1 MTVSERWKM
10 YYKIQS
16 LKEMGLNVSQI
27 ARKLNICRNTVYV
40 YLNAIPEDIERLNQ
54 SSQTRHKKL
63 DKYKKEITNW
73 LKEYPDL
80 SAAQVL
86 DWLLDKHSVSNVCE
100 GTVRNYVNFLR
111 KEHDI
116 PKFIFKRQYEA
127 VEDPPMGQQAQV
139 DFGETKLL
147 DPSGQSVRLYF
158 LAFVLAHSRYKYVEW
173 LARPFTTRDL
183 IQAHENAFEYYGGM
197 PKEIV
202 YDQDHL
208 VLVSENHGDLILT
221 KEFAQYKDKR
231 RFKIYMCRKQDPETK
246 GRIENVI
253 GFVKKNFARNRIFNH
268 IDRLN
273 EECRAWLERTGNG
286 KMHNTIKK
294 IPAQVFSEERR
305 HLTPVTEKI
314 GVQKTTVTGSIA
326 VSVRKNNTIVYKGNR
341 YSVPL
346 GTFKDPKSF
355 VYIDLSEADHLKIID
370 PQTGEV
376 IARHLVCRE
385 KGKLIKNNN
394 HGRDRSR
401 KIQELINHFI
411 EEHHDLPELGA
422 FLDGVRSAKPRYI
435 RDQLQLIQ
443 STLQDMDKAVIERA
457 LYYCLKNRLYSAS
470 DFGDVV
476 GYFRQNASLVTEP
489 FSSAEIKTI
498 DPENSYK
505 LKIKPEVRDLINYK
519 FLHTG
524 GV

>member
-1 MTVSERWKM
+1 MNNRERWKM
-10 YYKIQS
+10 YYEIQS

-27 ARKLNICRNTVYV
+27 ARRLGICRNTVYTH
-40 YLNAIPEDIERLNQ
+40 LSATTDDLERINRD
-54 SSQTRHKKL
+54 SQTRQKKL
-63 DKYKKEITNW
+63 DEYKLEIAGW
-73 LKEYPDL
+73 LKTYPDL

-86 DWLLDKHSVSNVCE
+86 DWLMEKKFSTNVCE
-100 GTVRNYVNFLR
+100 GTVRNYIRWLR
-111 KEHDI
+111 EEYDI
-116 PKFIFKRQYEA
+116 PKIVHKRQYEA
-127 VEDPPMGQQAQV
+127 IEDPPMGHQAQM

-147 DPSGQSVRLYF
+147 DANGQSVRLWF
-158 LAFVLAHSRYKYVEW
+158 IGFVLAHSRYKYVEW
-173 LARPFTTRDL
+173 SASPFTTRDV

-208 VLVSENHGDLILT
+208 ILVSENHGDLILT
-221 KEFAQYKDKR
+221 KEFAQYMTRR

-246 GRIENVI
+246 GRIENVV
-253 GFVKKNFARNRIFNH
+253 GFVKKNFSRNRVFYH
-268 IDRLN
+268 IDKLN
-273 EECRAWLERTGNG
+273 EECRAWLDRTGNG

-314 GVQKTTVTGSIA
+314 EVQKTTVTGSIA

-346 GTFKDPKSF
+346 GTFKDTKSF
-355 VYIDLSEADHLKIID
+355 VYLDLSEADNLKIID

-376 IARHLVCRE
+376 IARHLVCRD

-422 FLDGVRSAKPRYI
+422 FLDGIRSAKPRYV

-443 STLQDMDKAVIERA
+443 STLQDMDKSVIERA
-457 LYYCLKNRLYSAS
+457 LHYCLKNRLYSAS
-470 DFGDVV
+470 DFGDAV
-476 GYFRQNASLVTEP
+476 GYFRQNASLGTEP

-519 FLHTG
+519 FSHTG

>member
-1 MTVSERWKM
+1 VKPWRPYFNK
-10 YYKIQS
+10 
-16 LKEMGLNVSQI
+16 G
-27 ARKLNICRNTVYV
+27 
-40 YLNAIPEDIERLNQ
+40 
-54 SSQTRHKKL
+54 
-63 DKYKKEITNW
+63 
-73 LKEYPDL
+73 
-80 SAAQVL
+80 
-86 DWLLDKHSVSNVCE
+86 VCP
-100 GTVRNYVNFLR
+100 V
-111 KEHDI
+111 
-116 PKFIFKRQYEA
+116 Q
-127 VEDPPMGQQAQV
+127 GQAPVQNLHVPQA
-139 DFGETKLL
+139 G
-147 DPSGQSVRLYF
+147 
-158 LAFVLAHSRYKYVEW
+158 
-173 LARPFTTRDL
+173 
-183 IQAHENAFEYYGGM
+183 
-197 PKEIV
+197 
-202 YDQDHL
+202 
-208 VLVSENHGDLILT
+208 
-221 KEFAQYKDKR
+221 
-231 RFKIYMCRKQDPETK
+231 PETK

-268 IDRLN
+268 IDKLN

-326 VSVRKNNTIVYKGNR
+326 VSVRKNNTIVYKSNR

-470 DFGDVV
+470 DLVMWWVTSDKTPALLLSRFQVRRL
-476 GYFRQNASLVTEP
+476 RQLTR
-489 FSSAEIKTI
+489 KTAT
-498 DPENSYK
+498 N
-505 LKIKPEVRDLINYK
+505 
-519 FLHTG
+519 
-524 GV
+524 